1 MIKLEMYRKKEP
13 RKKSTIDFTK
23 EAYDQLQEF
32 KKCMNT
38 DASNSTIVNELIL
51 IFLNLPEDM
60 KQFLVEECQQQLK
73 KQKQRYAAVNEQNKI
88 EQIDSEIEKYNRLM
102 AFLLPQRIME
112 T

>member
-38 DASNSTIVNELIL
+38 DASNSTIINEVLL
-51 IFLNLPEDM
+51 IFLHLPDNTKNLLIAD
-60 KQFLVEECQQQLK
+60 CQEQIK
-73 KQKQRYAAVNEQNKI
+73 RQKQLYASVSEQ
-88 EQIDSEIEKYNRLM
+88 EEIEKIDREIERYHRLM
-102 AFLLPQRIME
+102 AFLLPQR
-112 T
+112 